1 MLFLLLRIISA
12 PLSVLLGTLAQRRF
26 GHTVGGLVVGLPLLF
41 LPFLWL
47 VSHQYGFHFTRVMTC
62 SLLVA
67 VTAEV
72 ALLWTFA
79 FLAQRY
85 SATRALLGAL
95 GAFALAATVLKVAHV
110 SFVLGTLL
118 GVLSLALALVLWPR
132 TKPSVHLEG
141 KQRLALRLAVSTVF
155 TVVLISFAGRLGA
168 GLSGILDAIPL
179 TSLMMAFFTRRETS
193 AEGSSAFLRGVT
205 RGSFSY
211 VVAMF
216 VLVETWRASNEL
228 VAFGVSLAA
237 ALVVQLAVQSSS
249 AIAGLWK
256 RMDTGQFNQRAASH
270 FRRRV
275 PGASTFKKF
284 YESIS
289 A

>member
-1 MLFLLLRIISA
+1 MLFLVLRIICA

-26 GHTVGGLVVGLPLLF
+26 GHAVGGLIVGLPLLF

-47 VSHQYGFHFTRVMTC
+47 VAHAYGVGFARSMTT

-67 VTAEV
+67 ATAEV

-85 SATRALLGAL
+85 SAARSMLGAL
-95 GAFALAATVLKVAHV
+95 GAFALVAAVLKFAHV
-110 SFVLGTLL
+110 SLVLGTLL
-118 GVLSLALALVLWPR
+118 AVLSLTLALVLWPS
-132 TKPSVHLEG
+132 TTPNAHLVG
-141 KQRLALRLAVSTVF
+141 KQRLSLRLAVSTVF
-155 TVVLISFAGRLGA
+155 TVLLISFAGHLGA
-168 GLSGILDAIPL
+168 SLSGILDSIPL
-179 TSLMMAFFTRRETS
+179 TSLMIAFFTHREAS

-211 VVAMF
+211 VIAMF
-216 VLVETWRASNEL
+216 VLVKMWHASNEL
-228 VAFGVSLAA
+228 FAFSISLVA
-237 ALVVQLAVQSSS
+237 ALLVQLALQSSGS
-249 AIAGLWK
+249 VLEL
-256 RMDTGQFNQRAASH
+256 FAALSSDEVTRRVGH
-270 FRRRV
+270 HVHRRV

>member
-1 MLFLLLRIISA
+1 MLFLILRLLCA

-26 GHTVGGLVVGLPLLF
+26 GHAVGGLIVGLPLLF

-47 VSHQYGFHFTRVMTC
+47 IGHEYGVGFARAMTG
-62 SLLVA
+62 SLLIA

-79 FLAQRY
+79 FLAQRF
-85 SATRALLGAL
+85 SATRSVLGAV
-95 GAFALAATVLKVAHV
+95 GAFALAAIVLRGAHV
-110 SFVLGTLL
+110 SLVLGTVLA
-118 GVLSLALALVLWPR
+118 VLSLTLALVLWPR
-132 TKPSVHLEG
+132 TTPSAHPQG
-141 KQRLALRLAVSTVF
+141 KQRLVLRLMVSTVF
-155 TVVLISFAGRLGA
+155 TVVLISFAGHLGA
-168 GLSGILDAIPL
+168 SLSGILDAIPL
-179 TSLMMAFFTRRETS
+179 TSLMMAFFTRRESS
-193 AEGSSAFLRGVT
+193 AHGSSAFLRGVT

-216 VLVETWRASNEL
+216 VLVEMWKAHNEFA
-228 VAFGVSLAA
+228 AFGVSLVA
-237 ALVVQLAVQSSS
+237 ALLVQLAVQSSGS
-249 AIAGLWK
+249 IAGFW
-256 RMDTGQFNQRAASH
+256 RIVSTDQIPQRVGRH
-270 FRRRV
+270 VHRRV

>member
-1 MLFLLLRIISA
+1 MLFLILRIVSA

-26 GHTVGGLVVGLPLLF
+26 GHAVGGLVVGLPLLF

-47 VSHQYGFHFTRVMTC
+47 VSHEYGINFARTMTS
-62 SLLVA
+62 SLLIA

-79 FLAQRY
+79 FLAQRF
-85 SATRALLGAL
+85 SATRSLLGAV
-95 GAFALAATVLKVAHV
+95 GAFALAATVLKCAHV
-110 SFVLGTLL
+110 SLVLGTLL

-132 TKPSVHLEG
+132 TRTSVHLEG
-141 KQRLALRLAVSTVF
+141 KQRLALRLVVSTVF

-168 GLSGILDAIPL
+168 SLSGILDAIPL

-216 VLVETWRASNEL
+216 VLVETWHAGDE
-228 VAFGVSLAA
+228 VVTFGVSLVA
-237 ALVVQLAVQSSS
+237 ALVVQLAVQSGSS
-249 AIAGLWK
+249 IANLWS
-256 RMDTGQFNQRAASH
+256 RLETSRVNQRATAQLN
-270 FRRRV
+270 RRV

-284 YESIS
+284 YESLS